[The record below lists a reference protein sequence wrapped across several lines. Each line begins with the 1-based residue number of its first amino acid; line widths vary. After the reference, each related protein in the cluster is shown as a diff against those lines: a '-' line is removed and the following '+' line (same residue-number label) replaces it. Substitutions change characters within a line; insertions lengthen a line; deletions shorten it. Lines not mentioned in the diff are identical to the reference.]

1 MLSFW
6 GLEIKESPQRSRF
19 TPHKTM
25 IKHKECTLEAYNTFN
40 AIPYALFIYTMFYV
54 VRQR

>member
-1 MLSFW
+1 MLSFR

>member
-1 MLSFW
+1 
-6 GLEIKESPQRSRF
+6 
-19 TPHKTM
+19 M